1 MAGSFLVSFRGAYL
15 SVLPMLADK
24 RFLSL
29 VCLVWQAFFEVLSR
43 RFFER
48 SFVALL
54 YSPKFYLSILSCAW
68 FSFASLAFNSPF
80 IFGASG
86 GQGGQGGLRVPP
98 MPSLDS
104 PITPL

>member
-1 MAGSFLVSFRGAYL
+1 MVLTSYVLWRVLFLVFFRGAYL

-29 VCLVWQAFFEVLSR
+29 VCLVWQAFFEILPR

-54 YSPKFYLSILSCAW
+54 YSPKFYLSILSGVW
-68 FSFASLAFNSPF
+68 
-80 IFGASG
+80 
-86 GQGGQGGLRVPP
+86 
-98 MPSLDS
+98 
-104 PITPL
+104 TT

>member
-1 MAGSFLVSFRGAYL
+1 MSYGGLFFG
-15 SVLPMLADK
+15 VLPMLADK

-54 YSPKFYLSILSCAW
+54 YSPKFYLSILSGVW
-68 FSFASLAFNSPF
+68 
-80 IFGASG
+80 
-86 GQGGQGGLRVPP
+86 
-98 MPSLDS
+98 
-104 PITPL
+104 TT